1 MRERQSAPHFPSPP
15 HFSMW
20 ASNNIMRHYI
30 RDGKLAQA
38 KEFAD
43 KLKGISQFGYH

>member
-1 MRERQSAPHFPSPP
+1 
-15 HFSMW
+15 MW